1 MNTAY
6 NATSL
11 IDELDNTNLPNQD
24 QTPEEFREIK
34 LARLKMM
41 ARSSYN
47 MLKDEIPNL
56 LEFPVC
62 SAYYTGK
69 LKDLIDTDPTSLPL
83 S

>member
-6 NATSL
+6 NPTSL
-11 IDELDNTNLPNQD
+11 TDEQDNLNYLNQAL
-24 QTPEEFREIK
+24 TPDEFKEMK

-69 LKDLIDTDPTSLPL
+69 LKDLIDTAPTT
-83 S
+83 